1 MGNVRWT
8 EVQSKGEGMGAVL
21 SEGWGRNAQTPD
33 APTRSWISV
42 LE

>member
-21 SEGWGRNAQTPD
+21 SEGWGRNAQADT
-33 APTRSWISV
+33 
-42 LE
+42 